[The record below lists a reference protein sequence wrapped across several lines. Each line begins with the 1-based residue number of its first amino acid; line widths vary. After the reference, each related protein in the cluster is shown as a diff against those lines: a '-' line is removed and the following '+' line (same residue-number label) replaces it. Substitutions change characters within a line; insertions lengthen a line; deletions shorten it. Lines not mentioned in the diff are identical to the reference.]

1 VVKVEDQIVDKN
13 EKNDQIV
20 DKKEDKVEES
30 K

>member
-13 EKNDQIV
+13 ENNDQIV